1 MRRVDIYISDAIT
14 SIDKILSYIEE
25 AENYDEFCK
34 NDMMI
39 DAVIR
44 NYEIIGEVSNKIPK
58 ELKDK
63 HPEIPWRQMN
73 GLKNLA
79 IHEYHIVDNSLLWE
93 IATEKLISNKIDF
106 EKILD
111 ELRTEES

>member
-1 MRRVDIYISDAIT
+1 MRRIDIYIQDAIT

-25 AENYDEFCK
+25 AGSFDEFCK
-34 NDMMI
+34 NEMMI

-44 NYEIIGEVSNKIPK
+44 NYEIIGEISNKIPK
-58 ELKDK
+58 EIKDH
-63 HPEIPWRQMN
+63 HPEIPWRQMY
-73 GLKNLA
+73 GLRNLA
-79 IHEYHIVDNSLLWE
+79 IHEYHIVDNSVLWE

-111 ELRTEES
+111 ELKKEES